1 MTDIPTPPT
10 PPPPPDWREQRRAE
24 RMHRREMRWSSGGG
38 AWVGGT
44 ILIVLGVL
52 LLLNNLGFYLPRHWW
67 ALFLL
72 IPAFGSFASA
82 WSMYRSAGSAT
93 APVRGAF
100 VGGCILVLLTGLFLI
115 DFEWGKYWP
124 VILILLGVA
133 VLGGS
138 VWRR

>member
-1 MTDIPTPPT
+1 MTDTPI

-24 RMHRREMRWSSGGG
+24 RAYRREMRWSSGSG

-82 WSMYRSAGSAT
+82 WSMYQSAGSAT

-100 VGGCILVLLTGLFLI
+100 VGGCILVLLTVLFLI

-124 VILILLGVA
+124 VILILLGIA